1 MESKSI
7 EPIVQQRVNAF
18 YAQYHRA
25 LEQQHLM
32 EWVDMLDPN
41 VSYRITSRENLQ
53 RGWPLCFVRCD
64 NQGMAHDRACAL
76 LSSIYFRQRRQQH
89 ALSYI
94 HITDIRREGGVMWV
108 SVDTS
113 LSVHESLNH
122 DEARLLVTVTT
133 HDKLRLDDQ
142 DARFTE
148 RLVICEPDVITDS
161 LVYPL

>member
-1 MESKSI
+1 MDLKSI

-76 LSSIYFRQRRQQH
+76 LSSIYFVN
-89 ALSYI
+89 AANSTLCP
-94 HITDIRREGGVMWV
+94 TF
-108 SVDTS
+108 TS
-113 LSVHESLNH
+113 
-122 DEARLLVTVTT
+122 RT
-133 HDKLRLDDQ
+133 
-142 DARFTE
+142 
-148 RLVICEPDVITDS
+148 CDVK
-161 LVYPL
+161 VV